1 VSYIPQQAPLWLRT
15 DVRRTSLAGAL
26 GLLVLLGVL
35 GTWAA
40 TTVISGA
47 VIAHGQAV
55 VHGKPKLI
63 QSLDGGIVAT
73 IAVQNGDHVSE
84 GQLLLR
90 LDPTL
95 LAINLDIARGRL
107 ADALALKARLEA
119 EQLGLTAPVFAYPDL
134 PFPALDTATHEEG
147 QRQIFVARA
156 EVLQGYREQLAE
168 KQRQFETQTQGI
180 EAQITAKREQLGYL
194 ETDLENTVALYEK
207 GLVRESEML
216 DLQRGQSELLG
227 QISALDTELVT
238 ARDAMRD
245 SELETLQN
253 ERAFKESVV
262 TDLRD
267 ATAKTEEL
275 ILEIVTRTEQLD
287 RIEVRAPAAGIVH
300 EMQVGT
306 VGGVVAPGA
315 TILEIVP
322 LNRGVD
328 FELRVDPRAIDQVH
342 PGQQAQVVMSS
353 FDPRTTP
360 KLVGEVIKV
369 SPDAIVDPKT
379 GQSYYRIDLVV
390 SPEELARLE
399 GATLVPGMPVEAFL
413 ETGDRS
419 VLTYLLQPL
428 SAHLRHAF
436 REN

>member
-1 VSYIPQQAPLWLRT
+1 M
-15 DVRRTSLAGAL
+15 
-26 GLLVLLGVL
+26 LLLLGVL
-35 GTWAA
+35 GTWAT

-55 VHGKPKLI
+55 VHGKPKMI
-63 QSLDGGIVAT
+63 QSLDGGIVAA
-73 IAVQNGDHVSE
+73 IAVQNGDHVTE

-107 ADALALKARLEA
+107 ADAMALKARLEA
-119 EQLGLTAPVFAYPDL
+119 EQQGLAAPVFTYPDL
-134 PFPALDTATHEEG
+134 PFPALDTASHEEG
-147 QRQIFVARA
+147 QRQIFSARA
-156 EVLQGYREQLAE
+156 ELLQGYRAQLTE
-168 KQRQFETQTQGI
+168 KQRQFETQTRGI
-180 EAQITAKREQLGYL
+180 EAQITAKRTQLGYL

-216 DLQRGQSELLG
+216 DLQRNQSELLG
-227 QISALDTELVT
+227 QISALETELMT

-245 SELETLQN
+245 SELGTLQN
-253 ERAFKESVV
+253 ERAFKEGVV

-287 RIEVRAPAAGIVH
+287 RIDVRAPADGIVH
-300 EMQVGT
+300 EMQVDT

-315 TILEIVP
+315 TMLEVVP

-328 FELRVDPRAIDQVH
+328 FELRVDPRAVDQVH
-342 PGQQAQVVMSS
+342 PGQRAQVVMSS

-360 KLVGEVIKV
+360 KLEGEVTKV
-369 SPDAIVDPKT
+369 SPDTIVDPKT
-379 GQSYYRIDLVV
+379 GQSYYRINLVIL
-390 SPEELARLE
+390 PKELARL
-399 GATLVPGMPVEAFL
+399 GDATLVPGMPVEAFL